1 MAKEYGHVYHHAGGG
16 CQVGKMACAVCREN
30 IDSDTEDWLETK
42 KEIDYDWGYISRHRV
57 CVKDKSGWLRIEKE
71 NARHEKEVDILKNA
85 RSPELVDIMQAALG
99 DDFKEEWKTEKGR
112 KRITELF
119 DDAIDK
125 LANRAFNKGREYER
139 TN

>member
-71 NARHEKEVDILKNA
+71 NARHEKEVDILVATLSKYKDETGDYSSVFYDA
-85 RSPELVDIMQAALG
+85 LSKLDI
-99 DDFKEEWKTEKGR
+99 DV
-112 KRITELF
+112 
-119 DDAIDK
+119 
-125 LANRAFNKGREYER
+125 
-139 TN
+139 